1 LGKGGQLQDFKKN
14 QNMYLKRIEDANIF
28 YLSSNNSG
36 LGETLIQD
44 SLANILQFVET
55 NLFNENTDYQNDAI
69 FENLG
74 NDGVVTEVG
83 KWYAI
88 ELNPN
93 LYQIILTEDL
103 IKYNLPQRPTWT
115 GSLNDLISFLFNKL
129 SE

>member
-1 LGKGGQLQDFKKN
+1 
-14 QNMYLKRIEDANIF
+14 MYLKRIEDANIF

-44 SLANILQFVET
+44 SLANILQFVQT

-69 FENLG
+69 FENLESR
-74 NDGVVTEVG
+74 GVVTEVG

-93 LYQIILTEDL
+93 LYQIILTEDN
-103 IKYNLPQRPTWT
+103 IVYNLPKRQTWT

>member
-1 LGKGGQLQDFKKN
+1 MQDFKKN

-44 SLANILQFVET
+44 SLANILQFVQT

-69 FENLG
+69 FENLESR
-74 NDGVVTEVG
+74 GVVTEVG

-93 LYQIILTEDL
+93 LYQIILTEDN
-103 IKYNLPQRPTWT
+103 IVYNLPKRQTWT